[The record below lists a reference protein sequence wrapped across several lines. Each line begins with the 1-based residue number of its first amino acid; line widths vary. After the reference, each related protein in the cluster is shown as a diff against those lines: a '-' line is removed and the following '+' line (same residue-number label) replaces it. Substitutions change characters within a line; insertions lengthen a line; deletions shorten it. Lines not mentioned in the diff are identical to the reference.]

1 MKTMPDKTEEPPK
14 SWRAWWRRL
23 GPGLITGMADDDP
36 SGIATYSQSG
46 AQFGYALAWSTLLTL
61 PLMVAI
67 QLASAR
73 IGRITGQG
81 LIDNLARV
89 WPSWLIRW
97 MVLLLAIANVMN
109 LGADLNAVADVTG
122 LVMHGGS
129 KALYASVYALG
140 SLLLIVFVPY
150 RHYVGVLKWLTLST
164 LAYVGVALAA
174 NVDWARALQALVWP
188 HIQWHKDYLTT
199 IVAIL
204 GTTIS
209 PYLFFWQAEQEVE
222 EIRRIPQRQP
232 LSLQP
237 GHARAGLSRVR
248 MDTLVGMG
256 SSNLIAYFM
265 IVAAAAT
272 LHAHGIT
279 HIETTTQAAQAL
291 EPIAG
296 HLAFGLFACGII
308 GTGLLAMPVLAGSL
322 AYAVS
327 SLMGVKQ
334 GLDQPLGQ
342 AKAFYGVLALIM
354 LSGLV
359 VSLLPIPPIDAL
371 YWAAVVNA
379 VVAVPVMVAVMRLA
393 TNTRLMHG
401 MVLPAVW
408 RYLGWVATAAMGLA
422 TVAMWAAML
431 W

>member
-1 MKTMPDKTEEPPK
+1 
-14 SWRAWWRRL
+14 
-23 GPGLITGMADDDP
+23 MADDDP
-36 SGIATYSQSG
+36 SGIATYSQGG

-61 PLMVAI
+61 PLMMAI

-81 LIDNLARV
+81 LVDNLARI
-89 WPSWLIRW
+89 WPAWLIRC
-97 MVLLLAIANVMN
+97 MVLLLAIANVIN
-109 LGADLNAVADVTG
+109 LGADINAAADVTG
-122 LVMHGGS
+122 LVFHGGS
-129 KALYASVYALG
+129 KALYATAYAVV

-150 RHYVGVLKWLTLST
+150 EHYVGVLKWLTLST
-164 LAYVGVALAA
+164 LSYVGVALAA
-174 NVDWARALQALVWP
+174 DVDWPRALHALVWP
-188 HIQWHKDYLTT
+188 HLVWHKDYVTT
-199 IVAIL
+199 VVAIL

-232 LSLQP
+232 LRLQP
-237 GHARAGLSRVR
+237 ADAQAGLRRVR
-248 MDTLVGMG
+248 MDTLVGMV

-272 LHAHGIT
+272 LHAHGVT

-291 EPIAG
+291 QPIAG
-296 HLAFGLFACGII
+296 KLAFGLFACGIV
-308 GTGLLAMPVLAGSL
+308 GTGLLAIPVLAGSL

-334 GLDQPLGQ
+334 GLNQPPGR

-354 LSGLV
+354 LGGLL

-379 VVAVPVMVAVMRLA
+379 VVAVPVMVAVMRLS
-393 TNTRLMHG
+393 TNARIMNGL
-401 MVLPAVW
+401 VLPSAW
-408 RYLGWVATAAMGLA
+408 RCLGWLATAAMALA

>member
-1 MKTMPDKTEEPPK
+1 MSSDTNDEPSGP
-14 SWRAWWRRL
+14 WWRRL

-36 SGIATYSQSG
+36 SGIATFSQSG
-46 AQFGYALAWSTLLTL
+46 AQFGYAFAWSTLLTL

-81 LIDNLARV
+81 LVENLMRV
-89 WPSWLIRW
+89 WPVWLIRC
-97 MVLLLAIANVMN
+97 VVALLAVANVVN
-109 LGADLNAVADVTG
+109 LGADLNAAAEVTG
-122 LVMHGGS
+122 MVFHGGG
-129 KALYASVYALG
+129 KAVYAFVYALG

-150 RHYVGVLKWLTLST
+150 RRYVNVLKWLSLST
-164 LAYVGVALAA
+164 LSYVGVAIAA
-174 NVDWARALQALVWP
+174 HVDWPHALQALVWP
-188 HIQWHKDYLTT
+188 HVVWHKTYVTT
-199 IVAIL
+199 LVAIL

-232 LSLQP
+232 LCQEP
-237 GHARAGLSRVR
+237 AQARAGLRSVR
-248 MDTLVGMG
+248 MDTLVGMV

-291 EPIAG
+291 QPIAG
-296 HLAFGLFACGII
+296 RLAFGLFACGII

-327 SLMGVKQ
+327 GLMGIRQ
-334 GLDQPLGQ
+334 GLDQAPGQ
-342 AKAFYGVLALIM
+342 AKAFYGVLASVMVGGLI
-354 LSGLV
+354 
-359 VSLLPIPPIDAL
+359 VSLLPISPIHAL
-371 YWAAVVNA
+371 YWAAVINA

-393 TNTRLMHG
+393 SNAELMHG
-401 MVLPAVW
+401 FALPAVW
-408 RYLGWVATAAMGLA
+408 RYLGWAATVAMGLA